1 MKDNMKSFFALIILS
16 NLLFI
21 KNINAQKVSAN
32 ACNAAVNQQD
42 AKTALSLAAQLL
54 KQNSKDKDA
63 LICQGR
69 AFSLTGD
76 LTAAVQAFNTAK
88 INSRD
93 PFDQIIIHILIGNAF
108 QSANIDS
115 HALTAYQTSADLSN
129 AQKNANYERI
139 SYNFL
144 GDVHFKAKRYQDAL
158 NEYKKAYALTA
169 NDNER
174 GESYENIAL
183 TQYHLGALDEA
194 LAYQIKAFVMHEKV
208 GSLDQFANSSITLGD
223 YYRLNKN
230 YTAAEN
236 TLNKIIK
243 FSKEQGGA
251 YFEAKASYTL
261 AKVKRDMGDELA
273 AKNLVE
279 YANKIA
285 VGTNDNALAQ
295 EIKDARN

>member
-1 MKDNMKSFFALIILS
+1 MKDNMKSFITLIILN

-21 KNINAQKVSAN
+21 NNIHAKEVSAN

-42 AKTALSLAAQLL
+42 AKGALSIAAQLL
-54 KQNSKDKDA
+54 KQNNKDKDA

-69 AFSLTGD
+69 ALSLTSD
-76 LTAAVQAFNTAK
+76 LDGAMKSFNAAK
-88 INSRD
+88 LNSKD
-93 PFDQIIIHILIGNAF
+93 SFDQIVIHILMGNAY
-108 QSANIDS
+108 QSANQVSDAIS
-115 HALTAYQTSADLSN
+115 AYQTSADL
-129 AQKNANYERI
+129 AKTQKNANYERI

-144 GDVHFKAKRYQDAL
+144 GDVQFKAQQFPEAL
-158 NEYKKAYALTA
+158 NYYTKAYALTA

-183 TQYHLGALDEA
+183 TQYHMGALDEA
-194 LAYQIKAFVMHEKV
+194 LAYQIKAFVTHEKV

-230 YTAAEN
+230 YIAAEN

-243 FSKEQGGA
+243 FAKEQGGA

-261 AKVKRDMGDELA
+261 AKVKRDLGDVLA
-273 AKNLVE
+273 AKKLIDH
-279 YANKIA
+279 ANKIA
-285 VGTNDNALAQ
+285 QEANDSALLQ
-295 EIKDARN
+295 EIKDATQ

>member
-1 MKDNMKSFFALIILS
+1 MKDNMKSFITLIILN

-21 KNINAQKVSAN
+21 NNIHAKEVSAN

-42 AKTALSLAAQLL
+42 AKGALSIAAQLL
-54 KQNSKDKDA
+54 KQNNKDKDA

-69 AFSLTGD
+69 ALSLTSD
-76 LTAAVQAFNTAK
+76 LDGAMKSFNAAK
-88 INSRD
+88 LNSKD
-93 PFDQIIIHILIGNAF
+93 SFDQIVIHILMGNAY
-108 QSANIDS
+108 QSANQVSDAIS
-115 HALTAYQTSADLSN
+115 AYQTSADL
-129 AQKNANYERI
+129 AKTQKNVNYERI

-144 GDVHFKAKRYQDAL
+144 GDVQFKAQQFPEAL
-158 NEYKKAYALTA
+158 NYYTKAYALTA

-183 TQYHLGALDEA
+183 TQYHMGALDEA
-194 LAYQIKAFVMHEKV
+194 LAYQIKAFVTHEKV

-230 YTAAEN
+230 YIAAEN

-243 FSKEQGGA
+243 FAKEQGGA

-261 AKVKRDMGDELA
+261 AKVKRDMGDVLA
-273 AKNLVE
+273 AKKLIDH
-279 YANKIA
+279 ANKIA
-285 VGTNDNALAQ
+285 QETNDSALLQ
-295 EIKDARN
+295 EIKDATQ